1 MSGKPSIAVTGGA
14 GFIGGAVC
22 RRLAAEGCS
31 VVAVDLREEARPELE
46 AAGCRFVACDIRST
60 AELADAF
67 SGCSA
72 VVNTAALVG
81 DWGPMEQFVEANVR
95 GTLSVLDA
103 AEAAGT
109 PRVVHLASVAGWGYE
124 FGQDIPEDA
133 PLRACGGPYSDTKAA
148 SDHLARRRGAVVI
161 RPGDVYGP
169 GSVPWTIRPVE
180 ALRAGVL
187 FLPGKGDGVMTL
199 VYIDDLVEAIVAATS
214 APGVEGL
221 GLAVWDGR
229 PVSSREFFD
238 RYAAM
243 LGRPGV
249 RTAPL
254 PLVEAAAAGAEAVAR
269 LTGRPP
275 AISREAIRYITRR
288 ATYPNDLARNLL
300 GWEPQVGFDEGM
312 DRSEAWL
319 RRQGLLG

>member
-46 AAGCRFVACDIRST
+46 AAGCSFVACDIRST

-161 RPGDVYGP
+161 RPGTSTGPDRSPGRSGRWRRFGP
-169 GSVPWTIRPVE
+169 GSCSS
-180 ALRAGVL
+180 
-187 FLPGKGDGVMTL
+187 PGRG
-199 VYIDDLVEAIVAATS
+199 
-214 APGVEGL
+214 
-221 GLAVWDGR
+221 
-229 PVSSREFFD
+229 
-238 RYAAM
+238 
-243 LGRPGV
+243 
-249 RTAPL
+249 
-254 PLVEAAAAGAEAVAR
+254 
-269 LTGRPP
+269 TG
-275 AISREAIRYITRR
+275 
-288 ATYPNDLARNLL
+288 
-300 GWEPQVGFDEGM
+300 
-312 DRSEAWL
+312 
-319 RRQGLLG
+319 